1 MKRLLAVTATA
12 AAALVLT
19 FVISGTGS
27 AAGTGGGE
35 DSKQMVD
42 RTNITVS
49 TITIG
54 LHDPTYEGPRTS
66 KAERLEMVKG
76 LLDIAGERGSDI
88 VCLPEEFNAKHT
100 TSQGS
105 AEEIPAGETS
115 QLLSQAA
122 KKWKMYVVGCLR
134 EKKDGQYYIAVPFFD
149 REGKHIGTYH
159 KVHLP
164 GAVAGHKAPADS
176 FKTIQTD
183 FCKVGAI
190 VCYDIHF
197 PEGVRCLALNGA
209 EIVFWPTMYS
219 EPRQMTAQI
228 LARARAI
235 ENNIFFVPSNY
246 SQPCL
251 GLEGVHTGFSAVI
264 DRQGEILAHTGRRQ
278 GVATAVINLDDKRY
292 ISGAAAAG
300 GWQGSRVP
308 ETYGRLLER

>member
-1 MKRLLAVTATA
+1 MKGLVTVMAVA
-12 AAALVLT
+12 VLILGLG
-19 FVISGTGS
+19 ISGLLW
-27 AAGTGGGE
+27 AADAGGE
-35 DSKQMVD
+35 EEEKRMVD
-42 RTNITVS
+42 RKNITVS

-54 LHDPTYEGPRTS
+54 LHDPTYEGPGTS
-66 KAERLEMVKG
+66 KAERLEIVKA

-88 VCLPEEFNAKHT
+88 VCLPETFNTKHT
-100 TSQGS
+100 PSHD
-105 AEEIPAGETS
+105 AEEIPTGETS

-122 KKWKMYVVGCLR
+122 KKWKMYVVGCFR
-134 EKKDGQYYIAVPFFD
+134 EKKDGNVYVSVAFFD
-149 REGKHIGTYH
+149 REGEHIGTYR

-164 GAVAGHKAPADS
+164 GARAGRTAPADS
-176 FKTIQTD
+176 FETIQTD

-219 EPRQMTAQI
+219 EPREMITQV

-235 ENNIFFVPSNY
+235 ENNIFFVPSNF

-278 GVATAVINLDDKRY
+278 GVATATIDLDEHRY
-292 ISGAAAAG
+292 ISGAGAAG

-308 ETYGRLLER
+308 TTYGRLLEE